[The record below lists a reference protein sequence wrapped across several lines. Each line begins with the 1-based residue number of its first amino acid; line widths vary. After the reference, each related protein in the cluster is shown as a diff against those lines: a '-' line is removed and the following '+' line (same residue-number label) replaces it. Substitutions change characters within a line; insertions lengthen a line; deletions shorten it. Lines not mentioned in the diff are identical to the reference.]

1 MFNLR
6 ETVSAR
12 LVSVADLH
20 GAANIL
26 VSAKLINKVE
36 HVSGESNGWK
46 WMVDNFIKGLER

>member
-12 LVSVADLH
+12 LVSVADLR
-20 GAANIL
+20 AANIL

>member
-6 ETVSAR
+6 LTVSAR